1 MQGYI
6 VTQHSAKVDIYI
18 STFNMFII
26 IHEIVDIIAEMKQSG
41 VLIF

>member
-1 MQGYI
+1 M
-6 VTQHSAKVDIYI
+6 VTQHLVEANINI

-26 IHEIVDIIAEMKQSG
+26 IHETIDITAEMKQSG